1 MQYGLIGEK
10 LAHSFSPQI
19 HAAIGEYD
27 YELCELSLSEVGDFL
42 ARRDFRGI
50 NVTIPYK
57 ETVIPYLDAIDES
70 ARTLG
75 SVNTVVHKNGK
86 LYGYNTDFSGMC
98 ALIRHAKI
106 TVEGKKAVILGSGG
120 TAKTARG
127 VLTHL
132 GAKEVLTVSRDKK
145 EGCITYEM
153 LYKEHADAEILV
165 NTTPVGM
172 YPRADGMP
180 VDLEPFHHLSGVIDA
195 VYNPLRTRLVLDA
208 RSRGIAAEGGL
219 YMLVAQGV
227 LAAEIFLDRHFPAE
241 EIERIY
247 TELLRAKE
255 NIVLIGMPGVGKTTL
270 GKALSERLNRP
281 LYDTDS
287 LLSEQIGSIP
297 DFLKKRG
304 EGAFR
309 LEEARAVHSIRDYTA
324 SVIATGGG
332 VVLKQENVNNLLQNG
347 RIYFIDR
354 PIDEIAITS
363 DRPLSSTKE
372 ALSARYRERL
382 PLYQDAAD
390 VVLSGSHTC
399 EELVLAILEDFP
411 I

>member
-10 LAHSFSPQI
+10 LGHSFSPHI

-27 YELCELSLSEVGDFL
+27 YELCELSPSEVGDFL
-42 ARRDFRGI
+42 VRRDFRGI

-70 ARTLG
+70 ARALG
-75 SVNTVVHKNGK
+75 AVNTVVHKNGK
-86 LYGYNTDFSGMC
+86 LYGYNTDFLGMC

-106 TVEGKKAVILGSGG
+106 TVEGRKAVILGSGG

-132 GAKEVLTVSRDKK
+132 GAKVVLTASRDKK
-145 EGCITYEM
+145 EGCITYEA
-153 LYKEHADAEILV
+153 LYKEHTDAEILV

-172 YPRADGMP
+172 YPRADGVP
-180 VDLEPFHHLSGVIDA
+180 VDLEPFHDLSGVIDA

-227 LAAEIFLDRHFPAE
+227 LAAERFLDRSFPDE

-247 TELLRAKE
+247 TELLRKKE
-255 NIVLIGMPGVGKTTL
+255 NIILIGMPGVGKTTL
-270 GKALSERLNRP
+270 GRALAQRLCRP

-287 LLSEQIGSIP
+287 LLSERIGSIP
-297 DFLKKRG
+297 DFLNKQG
-304 EGAFR
+304 ENAFR
-309 LEEARAVHSIRDYTA
+309 NEEMRVIHSIHDCTA

-332 VVLKQENVNNLLQNG
+332 AVLRQENVNSLLQNG

-354 PIDEIAITS
+354 PIDEIVVTS
-363 DRPLSSTKE
+363 DRPLSSTRE
-372 ALSARYRERL
+372 ALEARYRERL
-382 PLYQDAAD
+382 SHYQRAAD

-399 EELVLAILEDFP
+399 EELVLAILEDFLK
-411 I
+411 